1 MNVNQAVG
9 LAHCATHS
17 VPRPQKSVRSRPSP
31 GRLASDRPGLTLFE
45 VLLALVI
52 FVAALSAIGQLLS
65 SGIRGALH
73 SRFQLQAAQMCQA
86 KMGEIVCGA
95 QPMNTAHG
103 VDPNDKDWSWNL
115 QVMPSPVQG
124 LMKVQVT
131 VQRMSRSKPAE
142 FSFSMT
148 RYVKDPAVYI
158 AAEEEAARIAEE
170 TEEASQ

>member
-1 MNVNQAVG
+1 MNLQGDVA
-9 LAHCATHS
+9 
-17 VPRPQKSVRSRPSP
+17 RKRRSVRRLSSTGLRPS
-31 GRLASDRPGLTLFE
+31 GRTGLTLFE

-65 SGIRGALH
+65 AGIRGALH

-103 VDPNDKDWSWNL
+103 VDPDDKAWSWSM

-131 VQRMSRSKPAE
+131 VQRTALSKPAE

-148 RYVKDPAVYI
+148 RYVRDPAVYI
-158 AAEEEAARIAEE
+158 AAEEEALRNSEDQA
-170 TEEASQ
+170 EASQ